1 MIDNGDIRGGSF
13 LVGRTVRDL
22 FTYEDLTSDDRDIAD
37 VAETFVR
44 RDVLPHTDAIEAQT
58 PGLMRSL
65 LEKAG
70 ALGLLGF
77 DIPEKHGGL
86 GISKAASMLLGER
99 SFKLASFSVA
109 WGAHTGIGTLPLLFY
124 GTDEQKGRYLPHL
137 MSGAMIAA
145 YALTEPGSGSDALG
159 AKTRAIPTPDG
170 RSYRLTGV
178 KQFITN
184 GGFADLFTVFAKVDG
199 DKLTAFLVE
208 RATPGVSV
216 GAEEHKL
223 GIKGSSTCQL
233 ILEDAVVPA
242 ENLLG
247 AIGHG
252 HKIAFNILNIG
263 RLKLG
268 AGALGS
274 ARECLEFAVK
284 YASERRQFQTPL
296 VEFGAIQRKIADMAA
311 RIFVANSL
319 SYRTAGLIDDRIARL
334 DPAAADYDAQVIK
347 AIEEYTI
354 EQSIVKVFGTETL
367 DFVVDEALQM
377 LGGYGFVADYPIERH
392 YRDSRINRIFE
403 GTNEINRLL
412 IPATLM
418 KRVMTQGLPMLEFMQ
433 QVEADLASGN
443 GHVASPE
450 GSLARE
456 MDAVDHA
463 KRLVA
468 YTTRLLLQREPAE
481 VGRKQQHLE
490 MFADMIIDLYAME
503 SAVART
509 FKLIRR
515 RGDEKVKFER
525 DLLTVFLADATDR
538 LTANARRLF
547 ANDTDG
553 ADLERHLAERRAPLV
568 VRPARRRRR
577 AHAHRRA
584 RGGRGRRAVVV
595 VGRGTRGAAT
605 QPRRSRGSYE

>member
-1 MIDNGDIRGGSF
+1 LLRCVMIENGFVKGGSF
-13 LVGRTVRDL
+13 LTGATVRDL
-22 FTYEDLTSDDRDIAD
+22 FIYEDLSPEDAAIAE

-44 RDVLPHTDAIEAQT
+44 RDVLPRADAIEAQE
-58 PGLMRSL
+58 PGLMRAL

-70 ALGLLGF
+70 TLGLLMF

-86 GISKAASMLLGER
+86 GVSKAASMLIGER
-99 SFKLASFSVA
+99 AFKLASFSVA

-124 GTDEQKGRYLPHL
+124 GTVEQKARLLPRL
-137 MSGAMIAA
+137 MSGEMIAA

-159 AKTRAIPTPDG
+159 AKTKAVPVAG
-170 RSYRLTGV
+170 GWRLSGV

-199 DKLTAFLVE
+199 EKFTAFLVE

-233 ILEDAVVPA
+233 VLEDVFVPT
-242 ENLLG
+242 ENALG
-247 AIGHG
+247 EIGQG

-268 AGALGS
+268 AGALGA
-274 ARECLEFAVK
+274 ARECLAFAVA
-284 YASERRQFQTPL
+284 YASERKQFQTPL
-296 VEFGAIQRKIADMAA
+296 VDFGAIQRKIADMAV
-311 RIFVANSL
+311 RIFVADSL
-319 SYRTAGLIDDRIARL
+319 SYRTAGLIDALIARL
-334 DPAAADYDAQVIK
+334 DPADPDYDAQVIK

-367 DFVVDEALQM
+367 DFVVDEALQV

-443 GHVASPE
+443 GHVQPADGP
-450 GSLARE
+450 LARE
-456 MDAVDHA
+456 IHAVDQA

-490 MFADMIIDLYAME
+490 MLADMVIDLYAME

-509 FKLIRR
+509 QKLVHR
-515 RGDEKVKFER
+515 RGEEKVKFER
-525 DLLTVFLADATDR
+525 DLIAVFLADATDR
-538 LTANARRLF
+538 LCARARRLF
-547 ANDTDG
+547 GNDTDG
-553 ADLERHLAERRAPLV
+553 SELDRHLENVGRLTPFLPLRV
-568 VRPARRRRR
+568 LDA
-577 AHAHRRA
+577 RA
-584 RGGRGRRAVVV
+584 RIAEHV
-595 VGRGTRGAAT
+595 VGAGGVLA
-605 QPRRSRGSYE
+605 